1 MNLFT
6 TKKFDK
12 KFKKLLPQTQ
22 KAFQKQIGFLLSG
35 NNHPSLN
42 LKKMQGQTDV
52 WECRINKS
60 YRFTFQVD
68 NKTITLRTVG
78 THDILN
84 KP

>member
-1 MNLFT
+1 MNIST

-12 KFKKLLPQTQ
+12 KFKKLSSKTQ

-42 LKKMQGQTDV
+42 LKKMQGQINI

-60 YRFTFQVD
+60 YRFTFQI
-68 NKTITLRTVG
+68 NQKMIILRTIG

>member
-1 MNLFT
+1 MNLLT

-42 LKKMQGQTDV
+42 LKK
-52 WECRINKS
+52 CKNKLM
-60 YRFTFQVD
+60 FG
-68 NKTITLRTVG
+68 NAE
-78 THDILN
+78 
-84 KP
+84 

>member
-1 MNLFT
+1 
-6 TKKFDK
+6 
-12 KFKKLLPQTQ
+12 
-22 KAFQKQIGFLLSG
+22 
-35 NNHPSLN
+35 
-42 LKKMQGQTDV
+42 MQEQTDV